1 MSRFTFRKQPEPPVS
16 DRHGGFE
23 KNFAAAGSEVRRE
36 TPGGGIVHGQAAASR
51 AKSDEGAKAEQ
62 KTSKKSWGLSGALAQ
77 LAKIPRQFKQVPA
90 SLSQFKAVRSQK
102 FASKKKSAVESPCTE
117 ANQAP
122 GRLGQAPL
130 DSMQAVERWL
140 VETVKTADE
149 EDAVT
154 SPDSASSHSKK
165 FTDAIAP
172 SNPDHFQRPDL
183 HDIFS
188 FSKLENDGSTASFGS
203 MFQSIPDK
211 TPRSSEPEITVNA
224 EQPIEGFL
232 EPGRVE
238 NNGSNI
244 PCVAHS
250 AVTVE
255 IQGVRHYVHA
265 NRIHTV
271 DRNPVVGEL
280 EQRGIYVAGQ
290 SPRKSEALRLLLTHA
305 IDSKQGIFQIIKPED
320 HRDTLAGK
328 SSRSLL
334 ARLSR
339 IGKGEI
345 LGERYEV
352 ASLERSSEDKVH
364 ACYLLTVRSITEPHE
379 VITVPLTQVGL
390 EFKDKLLRNSDIDRA
405 HGYLEKHVTLNQT
418 LNRTTTSE
426 PVVISQAGIGR
437 SATVIVYNT
446 LIEKIK
452 GREICSENALDAA
465 LEEQIAIGRRDRGPQ
480 FIHSDAQREELRA
493 ALSKWLPSASR
504 VSAP

>member
-1 MSRFTFRKQPEPPVS
+1 MPAGDMVS
-16 DRHGGFE
+16 
-23 KNFAAAGSEVRRE
+23 
-36 TPGGGIVHGQAAASR
+36 GQAAAS
-51 AKSDEGAKAEQ
+51 SAKAEGDAEAAQ
-62 KTSKKSWGLSGALAQ
+62 KASKKPWGFSGALAQ

-90 SLSQFKAVRSQK
+90 SLSQFKAAHSQK
-102 FASKKKSAVESPCTE
+102 FSAKKKAGVVSPLTQ
-117 ANQAP
+117 ANLDHGRLRQAP
-122 GRLGQAPL
+122 PDSKRDVDSWLAQAIQTG
-130 DSMQAVERWL
+130 DEKD
-140 VETVKTADE
+140 EVK
-149 EDAVT
+149 
-154 SPDSASSHSKK
+154 SPDSASSDSGK
-165 FTDAIAP
+165 DLQSPAQG
-172 SNPDHFQRPDL
+172 NPDHFQRPAPGDG
-183 HDIFS
+183 FS

-203 MFQSIPDK
+203 MFQSIPDES
-211 TPRSSEPEITVNA
+211 PRSSGSEITVNA

-250 AVTVE
+250 AVAVE

-271 DRNPVVGEL
+271 DRNPVVGEQ
-280 EQRGIYVAGQ
+280 EQQGIYVAGQ
-290 SPRKSEALRLLLTHA
+290 FPRKNEALRLLLTHA

-320 HRDTLAGK
+320 HQDTLAGK

-334 ARLSR
+334 AKLSR
-339 IGKGEI
+339 IRKGEI

-352 ASLERSSEDKVH
+352 QSLERSSEDKVH
-364 ACYLLTVRSITEPHE
+364 ACYLLTVRSITEPCD

-418 LNRTTTSE
+418 LNKTTTSE

-452 GREICSENALDAA
+452 GREIRSEKALDAA

-480 FIHSDAQREELRA
+480 FIHSDAQRGELRA
-493 ALSKWLPSASR
+493 ALKKWLPPASGFG
-504 VSAP
+504 VP